1 MHQVWTALSKELLRY
16 HQPKCKLEVM
26 FSQSVKFEKLH
37 KNACSLLKFILID
50 SSVTVSL
57 SKKDIAY
64 CLRFQEL
71 LFMKIFYFNLPIII

>member
-37 KNACSLLKFILID
+37 KNASSLLKFILID
-50 SSVTVSL
+50 SSVTVPL
-57 SKKDIAY
+57 SKKDKAY
-64 CLRFQEL
+64 CLRFQNC
-71 LFMKIFYFNLPIII
+71 YS